1 MGTFNIVHTDQIM
14 TGAVGEKI
22 TEVTPSASIT
32 YNYSLSGV
40 FLHNAAASQN
50 WTANITNVPEFPN
63 TTYTVA
69 IICSSNATAAYS
81 PTAYTVNGLS
91 LTPLGSIPTTDAAS
105 KIKIIVLT
113 LVRNSS
119 NVLSGYLNAVVY

>member
-14 TGAVGEKI
+14 TGAVGEKV
-22 TEVTPSASIT
+22 TTVTPGAAIT
-32 YNYSLSGV
+32 YDYSQSGV
-40 FLHNAAASQN
+40 FLHSAAASQN

-63 TTYTVA
+63 RTYTVA

-81 PTAYTVNGLS
+81 PTSYTVNGAA
-91 LTPLGSIPTTDAAS
+91 LTPLGSISGDGAS
-105 KIKIIVLT
+105 KTKIIVLT

-119 NVLSGYLNAVVY
+119 NVLSGFLNAAVY